1 MGRHGIAE
9 IVKMAVV
16 KDMSC
21 FQLLEKAGT
30 LLVETKFGTDMT
42 GYETR
47 SQLNGMSPEEFQNLC
62 DLIVGK
68 AMQGY
73 VECEYGNL
81 WETHQMRPHAY
92 GHTWSPGY
100 ELPSGM
106 LHGHAVGTCMGYGA
120 YLAWKYMGF
129 ISRAECDRVLDLIS
143 NLELALYHPIMD
155 NHEISYSAQLK
166 IVEKRGGN
174 LCAPVPKGRIGACG
188 YINNLPRAAFVD
200 TMTSYKEYVL
210 HVRKMPRN
218 GAGVDM
224 HCHDVGLA
232 SPAEHAK
239 AAMQKEGVKNMTGI
253 TYCKAVTP
261 SSSEVFAKLGL
272 APKPRKTET
281 AKESDYNLWIKE
293 RQVSRNKDL
302 KVNVQFDACEDAAQ
316 LPHDVFK
323 CKFTGKSHVQL
334 LSHDVVEEYA
344 TTNTTIASK
353 NVQQAARIT
362 HEQGMFAPCMVGS
375 LESQF
380 LKMQCMLLNCK
391 RVLDVGTFTGMSA
404 IAMAEGCLLGNGV
417 RSLVSEKIAASRSK
431 PGVHA
436 DDCFKLAEDIVRQ
449 NAPVVTIECY
459 EETAKVAQRIFDQC
473 EQHVCFGVPS
483 LDKSSVSKATSV
495 RVNVGKAIDLRV
507 GKAADVMKSL
517 SAQIQQGAIAPFD
530 IIFLDAD
537 KESYAEY
544 YAIAMEGY
552 GDARLSSTGRS
563 TNMLSANG
571 VILADNSMCAIL
583 YDKSDFRSQKLHEF
597 NTVVKNDDRVEQVV
611 LTVREGITMI
621 KPKPTK
627 SYMVTEEKMPG
638 VRSPQKQ
645 AKNETKISTK

>member
-1 MGRHGIAE
+1 MGPPVMTITDRMFWRTLHPGWVRHGIAE

-120 YLAWKYMGF
+120 YLAWKYMGY

-155 NHEISYSAQLK
+155 NHEISYSAQEK

-174 LCAPVPKGRIGACG
+174 LCAPVPKGRIGKCG

-210 HVRKMPRN
+210 HVRKMPLD

-239 AAMQKEGVKNMTGI
+239 AAMQKEGVKNMAGI

-261 SSSEVFAKLGL
+261 SSAQVFAKLGL
-272 APKPRKTET
+272 APISGTTET
-281 AKESDYNLWIKE
+281 AKESDYNMWIKD
-293 RQVSRNKDL
+293 RQVSRNKNW
-302 KVNVQFDACEDAAQ
+302 KVNVQFDASVDAAHP
-316 LPHDVFK
+316 PHDVFK
-323 CKFTGKSHVQL
+323 CEFTGKSHVQL
-334 LSHDVVEEYA
+334 FSHDVVEEYA
-344 TTNTTIASK
+344 QNNTTIASK
-353 NVQQAARIT
+353 NIQQAARLT
-362 HEQGMFAPCMVGS
+362 NEKNMFAPCMVGS

-380 LKMQCMLLNCK
+380 LKMQCMLLNCR

-404 IAMAEGCLLGNGV
+404 IAMAEGCLLGSGMRTLMCDKFRENRDKPSSGAA
-417 RSLVSEKIAASRSK
+417 AASQ
-431 PGVHA
+431 
-436 DDCFKLAEDIVRQ
+436 LAEDILHK
-449 NAPVVTIECY
+449 NPPVVTIECY
-459 EETAKVAQRIFDQC
+459 EETAKVAQEIFDKC
-473 EQHVCFGVPS
+473 HENVSLEVPS
-483 LDKSSVSKATSV
+483 LDKCSSRRDKVQL
-495 RVNVGKAIDLRV
+495 NVGRAIDLRV
-507 GKAADVMKSL
+507 GQAADVMTSL
-517 SAQIQQGAIAPFD
+517 SAQIQEGAAAPFD

-537 KESYAEY
+537 KGTYSEY
-544 YAIAMEGY
+544 YKIAMEGY
-552 GDARLSSTGRS
+552 GDSRLAGTGRI
-563 TNMLSANG
+563 TNMLSTNG
-571 VILADNSMCAIL
+571 IILADNSMCAIL
-583 YDKSDFRSQKLHEF
+583 YDESDFRSQKLHEF
-597 NTVVKNDDRVEQVV
+597 NTMVKNDDRVEQVV

-621 KPKPTK
+621 KPLC
-627 SYMVTEEKMPG
+627 
-638 VRSPQKQ
+638 
-645 AKNETKISTK
+645 